1 MNPDHISYYEQF
13 DLPADKRTI
22 RACYRIEFEAI
33 TSMEDMELIYDE
45 IKAELAKRIQKEM
58 IEDLSGYFICES
70 FDEKDIEYITTLSH
84 DQLEKMRKLDE
95 LTKWMSIDEVEKV
108 LHAYEAL
115 ADLADARTRITKGVE
130 DA

>member
-1 MNPDHISYYEQF
+1 MNLDHIRYHEAVN
-13 DLPADKRTI
+13 LPTNERTI
-22 RACYRIEFEAI
+22 QACYCIELEAT
-33 TSMEDMELIYDE
+33 TSIELVYDE
-45 IKAELAKRIQKEM
+45 IKAELVKQIQKEM